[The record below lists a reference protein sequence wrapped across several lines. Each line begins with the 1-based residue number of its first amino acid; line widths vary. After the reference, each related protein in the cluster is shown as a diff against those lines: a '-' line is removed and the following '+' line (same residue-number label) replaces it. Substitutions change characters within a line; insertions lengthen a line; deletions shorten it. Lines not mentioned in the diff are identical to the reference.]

1 MAEIKWHSSAREH
14 LRKIFDYYYDNVS
27 EEVAYSI
34 LGSILKAVRGLENA
48 SKKGAPELLLEG
60 RKYEYRRLVVRKNYK
75 VIYFLVENEVHIV
88 AIWDVRQN
96 PTTLIQTVTIEKQ

>member
-1 MAEIKWHSSAREH
+1 MAEIKWHSNAREH

-27 EEVAYSI
+27 DEVAYSI
-34 LGSILKAVRGLENA
+34 LGSVLKAVQGLERVPR
-48 SKKGAPELLLEG
+48 KGALELLLEG

-75 VIYFLVENEVHIV
+75 VIYFLVGDEVHIV

-96 PTTLIQTVTIEKQ
+96 PKTLVQTILS

>member
-27 EEVAYSI
+27 DEVAYSI
-34 LGSILKAVRGLENA
+34 LGSVLKAVQGLERVPR
-48 SKKGAPELLLEG
+48 KGALELLLEG
-60 RKYEYRRLVVRKNYK
+60 RKYEYRRLVIRKNYK
-75 VIYFLVENEVHIV
+75 VIYFLVGDEVHIV

-96 PTTLIQTVTIEKQ
+96 PKTLVQTILS